1 MDRAMDADDST
12 VCARRRVG
20 RRPLI
25 LLRPRRLF
33 ARSLDESNSKS
44 NGWRTATEDRCTDR
58 EAVRVQVHG
67 SKTMLKS
74 RMEVVG

>member
-12 VCARRRVG
+12 VCARRRGG

-44 NGWRTATEDRCTDR
+44 NGWRTAARTGKPY
-58 EAVRVQVHG
+58 VHR
-67 SKTMLKS
+67 S
-74 RMEVVG
+74 RTRMKVAE